1 MKKETM
7 AIHKGTYKDSRT
19 GGVNTPIFTSSANDY
34 LNKGDTPY
42 PRYFNTTNQK
52 VLGEKIA
59 AFEGAEA
66 GLVFSSGMGAISTS
80 IFAYAGSNDN
90 VVMLDALYGG
100 THSFATSWFEH
111 FGISCTFTQTD
122 ADDVINSVT
131 DKTKVI
137 VIESPT
143 NPLLAVV
150 DIAKIARFAKQ
161 NNITT
166 IMDNTFASPVNQT
179 PIDMG
184 IDVVVHS
191 GTKYLGGHSDLCCGM
206 VACSNEKM
214 AKIVDLARV
223 LGPSLDPR
231 ICYLLER
238 SMKTLVLRVQRQTE
252 NAVQVAKFLENHNA
266 VAKVYYPGLESFPGH
281 EIAKMQMKGF
291 GAMLS
296 FELKS
301 NNAEQ
306 FVKNLKVI
314 QPAVSLG
321 GLESTICS
329 PCVTSHAKMSKQERE
344 RVGVTDALLRF
355 SVGAEHTEDIISDI
369 DAALKGV

>member
-1 MKKETM
+1 M
-7 AIHKGTYKDSRT
+7 
-19 GGVNTPIFTSSANDY
+19 
-34 LNKGDTPY
+34 
-42 PRYFNTTNQK
+42 
-52 VLGEKIA
+52 
-59 AFEGAEA
+59 
-66 GLVFSSGMGAISTS
+66 VFSSGMGAISTS

-100 THSFATSWFEH
+100 THSFATSWFDH
-111 FGISCTFTQTD
+111 FGISCTFTKTD
-122 ADDVINSVT
+122 AEDVINSVT
-131 DKTKVI
+131 EKTKVI

-166 IMDNTFASPVNQT
+166 IIDNTFASPVNQT
-179 PIDMG
+179 PLDMG

-214 AKIVDLARV
+214 TKILDLARV

-238 SMKTLVLRVQRQTE
+238 SMKTLVLRVERQTE
-252 NAVQVAKFLENHNA
+252 NAVQIAKFLENHND
-266 VAKVYYPGLESFPGH
+266 VAKVYYPGLESFPDH

-306 FVKNLKVI
+306 FVKNLKIV

-329 PCVTSHAKMSKQERE
+329 PSVTSHAKMSKQERI
-344 RVGVTDALLRF
+344 RIGVTDSLLRF
-355 SVGAEHTEDIISDI
+355 SIGAEHTEDIISDI
-369 DAALKGV
+369 DNALKGM

>member
-1 MKKETM
+1 
-7 AIHKGTYKDSRT
+7 
-19 GGVNTPIFTSSANDY
+19 
-34 LNKGDTPY
+34 
-42 PRYFNTTNQK
+42 
-52 VLGEKIA
+52 
-59 AFEGAEA
+59 
-66 GLVFSSGMGAISTS
+66 
-80 IFAYAGSNDN
+80 
-90 VVMLDALYGG
+90 
-100 THSFATSWFEH
+100 
-111 FGISCTFTQTD
+111 
-122 ADDVINSVT
+122 
-131 DKTKVI
+131 
-137 VIESPT
+137 
-143 NPLLAVV
+143 
-150 DIAKIARFAKQ
+150 
-161 NNITT
+161 
-166 IMDNTFASPVNQT
+166 
-179 PIDMG
+179 
-184 IDVVVHS
+184 
-191 GTKYLGGHSDLCCGM
+191 M